1 MTTIDW
7 SALRPQADLGAVVS
21 QNYQRGRAQGA
32 LGALARDPNNADALA
47 GLASSAPDELYRFQ
61 SAHRTQ
67 ADWNRGENFRG
78 ALSTYM
84 TGQGGAQPNAL
95 ARAAPV
101 AMAPDALGSMAP
113 RPVAPPTDMPGA
125 DGPQSTRQQNVP
137 GTLGAYAAAAPD
149 ALAPDL
155 PPEIVVQG
163 RLPAMSPAPVARAR
177 MAPGGDGWDAVVR
190 ADPQAAIKTSHDLY
204 SDREDQLKDW
214 QHVSQTGMR
223 MLSGATDQAS
233 YDRAKLAAQHV
244 FEAYGVGFPDLPE
257 DYSPENIRSVQMAQL
272 DIEDQIKAALQE
284 RKFDWQRTDDELDNS
299 RADRNTSSQ
308 IQDRDAR
315 RGLTARGQNMTDAR
329 GRYGIGVASGDRRRG
344 QDMIDK
350 RTREIAASPSRTR
363 AGGKSGAGS
372 AAAAGSGGALTRIAV
387 GPDGRKVGW
396 NGKAWV
402 PAQ

>member
-21 QNYQRGRAQGA
+21 QGYQRGRAQGA

-47 GLASSAPDELYRFQ
+47 GLASSAPEELYRFQ
-61 SAHRTQ
+61 AAHRTQ
-67 ADWNRGENFRG
+67 ADLNRGENFRG
-78 ALSTYM
+78 ALATYL

-95 ARAAPV
+95 AQGAP
-101 AMAPDALGSMAP
+101 APMAPDALAP
-113 RPVAPPTDMPGA
+113 MGRAPAAPPRGMPGA
-125 DGPQSTRQQNVP
+125 EGPQSTREQNVP
-137 GTLGAYAAAAPD
+137 GTLGAVAAGAPD
-149 ALAPDL
+149 ALAPPSDL

-163 RLPAMSPAPVARAR
+163 RRAVPAPRSARG
-177 MAPGGDGWDAVVR
+177 PGGDGWDAVVR
-190 ADPQAAIKTSHDLY
+190 ADSQAAVKTSHDLY

-223 MLSGATDQAS
+223 MLSGATDQDS
-233 YDRAKLAAQHV
+233 YDRAKLAARHV
-244 FEAYGVGFPDLPE
+244 FDAYGVGFPELPE

-344 QDMIDK
+344 QDLTDR
-350 RTREIAASPSRTR
+350 RTREIAASPARTR
-363 AGGKSGAGS
+363 AGGKSGGGA
-372 AAAAGSGGALTRIAV
+372 AAAAGGGGSLTRIAV
-387 GPDGRKVGW
+387 GPDGKKVGW

-402 PAQ
+402 RAQ